1 MKSLK
6 YLIYIISFFV
16 INKTFA
22 YSISSSLGTSIC
34 YGQTTTLNLLGSDGK
49 IFNGGNSITW
59 YKMAPNDSNECTPE
73 PFLANGN
80 SLNVIVTG
88 RITIWCK
95 PACGVSN
102 TGALVSIT
110 LNVIPSPTAP
120 AITQNGNVLT
130 SSAVTNNQWYNQ
142 NGIINGATN
151 QNYTPNG
158 SGNYFAITT
167 STNGCSSSASNTI
180 SYTFLSVQDFNS
192 ANAMT
197 IYPNPA
203 KDHITIDCG
212 NLANVSGW
220 TIKISNTLGQEVF
233 SGTMNTQQYV
243 LPLKAWGSAG
253 VYLVKIYDVSNNV
266 VNTKKIIL
274 Q

>member
-6 YLIYIISFFV
+6 YIIFIISFFV
-16 INKTFA
+16 VNETFA
-22 YSISSSLGTSIC
+22 YSISSSLGASIC

-49 IFNGGNSITW
+49 VFNGGNSITW

-80 SLNVIVTG
+80 SLTVTVTG

-110 LNVIPSPTAP
+110 LNVIPNPIVPT
-120 AITQNGNVLT
+120 ITQNGNVLT

-151 QNYTPNG
+151 QNYTPNE
-158 SGNYFAITT
+158 SGNYFVVS
-167 STNGCSSSASNTI
+167 STNGCNSASSNTI
-180 SYTFLSVQDFNS
+180 NYAFLSIEDFGNI
-192 ANAMT
+192 NEMI

-203 KDHITIDCG
+203 KDQITIDLG
-212 NLANVSGW
+212 NKANAKGYNV
-220 TIKISNTLGQEVF
+220 KMFNVLGQAVF
-233 SGTMNTQQYV
+233 TDTMNVQRYNI
-243 LPLKAWGSAG
+243 PLSTWTGKG
-253 VYLVKIYDVSNNV
+253 VYFVKIYDASNNEV
-266 VNTKKIIL
+266 CTKKIIL
-274 Q
+274 E

>member
-6 YLIYIISFFV
+6 YIIIIISFFV
-16 INKTFA
+16 FNKTFA
-22 YSISSSLGTSIC
+22 YSISSSLGTSVC
-34 YGQTTTLNLLGSDGK
+34 YGQTTTLNLLGSDGN
-49 IFNGGNSITW
+49 ILNGGNSISW

-80 SLNVIVTG
+80 SLKVIVTG
-88 RITIWCK
+88 KITIWCK

-110 LNVIPSPTAP
+110 LNVIPSPTVP
-120 AITQNGNVLT
+120 TITQNGNMLT

-151 QNYTPNG
+151 QNYTPNE
-158 SGNYFAITT
+158 SGNYFVINTN
-167 STNGCSSSASNTI
+167 NGCSSASSNTI
-180 SYTFLSVQDFNS
+180 NYTFLSIQDFDGNS
-192 ANAMT
+192 VMKV
-197 IYPNPA
+197 YPNPA
-203 KDHITIDCG
+203 KDHITIDLG
-212 NLANVSGW
+212 NLANVTGYKV
-220 TIKISNTLGQEVF
+220 KIFNQLGQVVF
-233 SGTMNTQQYV
+233 TNTMNTQQYNV
-243 LPLKAWGSAG
+243 PLNTWAGKG
-253 VYLVKIYDVSNNV
+253 VYLVKIYDASNNE